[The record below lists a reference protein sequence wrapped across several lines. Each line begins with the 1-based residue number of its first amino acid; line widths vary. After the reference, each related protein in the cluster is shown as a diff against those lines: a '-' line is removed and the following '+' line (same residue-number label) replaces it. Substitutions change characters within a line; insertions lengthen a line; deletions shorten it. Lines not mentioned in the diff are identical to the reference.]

1 MIIHIEFFLHIWMH
15 IDDSYT
21 LLARHGFLLFI
32 NWPMKCICKRELEYA
47 LYHDFLVYHDF
58 FPKGIVHNLF
68 SWMDWFM
75 AYRQSWWKRGMFPG
89 SLEFAHQAGRQL
101 CSRRAGDFGHC
112 RVVLRGSASAGPKFP
127 PKLLSNSPQWWP
139 NSNCNSGSIFHAFL
153 VLRRLARSGKCR
165 LSALMPQHLD
175 DFNSPGGV
183 WWPEIWNWNLEVIW
197 ECDSGFL
204 FLFMDSWFDVFC
216 LVRAWSLQD

>member
-47 LYHDFLVYHDF
+47 LYHDF

-75 AYRQSWWKRGMFPG
+75 AYRQSWWPRGMFPG

-112 RVVLRGSASAGPKFP
+112 RVVLRGSASALKFP
-127 PKLLSNSPQWWP
+127 PKLMVAQVQLQFQLQFRIHFPCIFGAEASCQEWQMSPF
-139 NSNCNSGSIFHAFL
+139 GSDATAPRWFQ
-153 VLRRLARSGKCR
+153 LAWGFDGQRFGT
-165 LSALMPQHLD
+165 
-175 DFNSPGGV
+175 G
-183 WWPEIWNWNLEVIW
+183 IW
-197 ECDSGFL
+197 
-204 FLFMDSWFDVFC
+204 
-216 LVRAWSLQD
+216 R